1 LSNSFF
7 VESGT
12 DTGVIFKSCT
22 FTGANF
28 SGAQIFKN
36 AFLNDEIFKN
46 DENFK
51 NVDFTGANFLKATLN
66 SVRFESCILTGVNFT
81 EANLYTKIIKSSSN
95 TEDYEY
101 TYTSFVNIDKF
112 NNALFK
118 KAKLYGVAF
127 ENCNL
132 TKADFSEAQ
141 LTVISD
147 EDEEYAE
154 EYTIFNNVNL
164 KEANFTSADL
174 YSVSFIKNVNLRN
187 ANFTKAILTDAY
199 LGYFDVFLED
209 TLFVGATI
217 TNVNFFYANYF
228 GDPEDIDYEYKDP
241 EDIVYDDDDS
251 KIFSGLNFS
260 SATLE
265 DVNLSDS
272 NFENVNF
279 SNARLLNVNLAYS
292 DLAYSNFSKAIIESD
307 NGSTNL
313 NYTGN
318 LEYTIFKNADL
329 SGAKII
335 NEYNDGILFDGA
347 DLDNA
352 EFTDCFFGFFS
363 FDGAILENAEF
374 TDCLFDNFS
383 FDGATLD
390 NAEFTNCSL
399 SYFSFDDDTKFGV
412 NSGGVDTRTTFNDCI
427 IKISED
433 DVVLFFFSV
442 SISIYSSINGV
453 YVSYLLSLQN

>member
-1 LSNSFF
+1 MNDKKRSLRMRNINDTLLAKGFGGLKSSFYIPTLDLSNRTI
-7 VESGT
+7 T
-12 DTGVIFKSCT
+12 DIDLQGKT
-22 FTGANF
+22 N
-28 SGAQIFKN
+28 FKN
-36 AFLNDEIFKN
+36 AKFTGSILNDVT
-46 DENFK
+46 FK
-51 NVDFTGANFLKATLN
+51 NVDFTGANFFNATLN

-81 EANLYTKIIKSSSN
+81 EAKLYTKIIKSSSN

-187 ANFTKAILTDAY
+187 ANFTKAILTY
-199 LGYFDVFLED
+199 LVLDYFDVFLED
-209 TLFVGATI
+209 TLFVGALI
-217 TNVNFFYANYF
+217 RNVNFLNANYF
-228 GDPEDIDYEYKDP
+228 GDPENEDIDDGSN
-241 EDIVYDDDDS
+241 IL
-251 KIFSGLNFS
+251 SGLNFS

-265 DVNLSDS
+265 DVNLSDLI
-272 NFENVNF
+272 FKNVNF

-307 NGSTNL
+307 NGTTNL
-313 NYTGN
+313 EYTGN

-352 EFTDCFFGFFS
+352 EFTDCFFSFFS
-363 FDGAILENAEF
+363 FDGATLENAEF
-374 TDCLFDNFS
+374 TDCF
-383 FDGATLD
+383 
-390 NAEFTNCSL
+390 L
-399 SYFSFDDDTKFGV
+399 SYFSFDDTKFGV
-412 NSGGVDTRTTFNDCI
+412 NSGGVDTRTTFHDCVI
-427 IKISED
+427 EISNQN
-433 DVVLFFFSV
+433 DVVLFIDNV
-442 SISIYSSINGV
+442 SIKKSFINDV
-453 YVSYLLSLQN
+453 YFEEYL